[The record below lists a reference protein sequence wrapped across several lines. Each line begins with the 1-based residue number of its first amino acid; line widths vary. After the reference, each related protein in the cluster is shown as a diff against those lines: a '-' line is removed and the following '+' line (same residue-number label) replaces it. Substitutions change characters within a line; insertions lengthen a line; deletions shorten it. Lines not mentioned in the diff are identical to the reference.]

1 MIMLNVMAEQTPHQL
16 KTGNKYVGLV
26 SRRAAGVWT
35 HLPSLTYMLLSKQRQ
50 PRPVLWVDFGLRYE
64 MFNHLLINPSC
75 FPERSSLL
83 ALSGTP
89 FDRSHL
95 ITYSSIAVNNTVSD
109 AEELCISEIR
119 GSNVDGYR
127 EYVRQLSLEG
137 RDAFLLPLQVPSL
150 HLGGVGTEINIT
162 AMEDILGI
170 VESEVQPS
178 WTFFTFEGQPEVR
191 IFAKLLEE
199 DRLLNWSLNKA
210 KIILSLVR
218 FDSKQRFDDGVAI
231 PSYLS
236 RIPNLR
242 DRLRIVL
249 TRCLFPPVI
258 QSELKGYVLGVLP
271 FANFVGESVNNGRI
285 PIIDIW
291 CRQKA
296 GHNLTEEQGHYL
308 NDLGLL
314 SDQLINSL

>member
-1 MIMLNVMAEQTPHQL
+1 
-16 KTGNKYVGLV
+16 
-26 SRRAAGVWT
+26 
-35 HLPSLTYMLLSKQRQ
+35 
-50 PRPVLWVDFGLRYE
+50 
-64 MFNHLLINPSC
+64 
-75 FPERSSLL
+75 
-83 ALSGTP
+83 
-89 FDRSHL
+89 L